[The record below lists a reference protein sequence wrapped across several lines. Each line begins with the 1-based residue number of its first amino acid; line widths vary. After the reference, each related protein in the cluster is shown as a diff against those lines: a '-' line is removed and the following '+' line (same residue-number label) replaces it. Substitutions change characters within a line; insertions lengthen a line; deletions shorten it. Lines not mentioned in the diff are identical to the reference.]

1 MENHVPL
8 SDPEGRGYPASARQR
23 DKERIET
30 EYLDNK
36 FI

>member
-8 SDPEGRGYPASARQR
+8 SDPEGMGMPGQR
-23 DKERIET
+23 DKERIDET

-36 FI
+36 SI